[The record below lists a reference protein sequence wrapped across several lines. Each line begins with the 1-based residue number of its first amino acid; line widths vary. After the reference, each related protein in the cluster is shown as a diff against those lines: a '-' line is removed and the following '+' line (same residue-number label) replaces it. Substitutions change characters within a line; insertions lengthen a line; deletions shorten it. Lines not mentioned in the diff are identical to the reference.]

1 MSNREGV
8 RSGSRYGQ
16 GKAGARLV
24 LPGAHRIVAADF
36 FVVMICGTLP
46 IPLYVLYQRALGFS
60 VEMITVIFALFAVG
74 NLAALLFLG
83 RLSDHKG
90 GGRIL
95 RSMLPEKRRYTG
107 RPLARCPPKAG
118 PFPATPGPNPAG

>member
-1 MSNREGV
+1 M
-8 RSGSRYGQ
+8 
-16 GKAGARLV
+16 
-24 LPGAHRIVAADF
+24 AADF

-95 RSMLPEKRRYTG
+95 RSMLPEKRRY
-107 RPLARCPPKAG
+107 
-118 PFPATPGPNPAG
+118 AT